1 MSIKRL
7 FNANFVDKLQIRK
20 SLKIKLILAFVIIAL
35 FLALVGIGS
44 FITQRM
50 AIAKLDKMAETTIA
64 ANEVLKL
71 AQVIPDLLTS
81 YYISKGLTEREKMTQ
96 SLSQIKEKTIF
107 LRKNAS
113 DDASQTAVLSLEGL
127 TKTYSLQAG
136 EIIK

>member
-1 MSIKRL
+1 VSIKRL